1 MKKLGGG
8 EHYLLACARLSDKI
22 VDTYLKRANE
32 GYSKIVVKSFSKKR
46 CQKPAVPPLPFSRS
60 RASYFRSARFKYV
73 STILSESLAQAN
85 YLLAV
90 KFDTAVAITRFS
102 LES

>member
-1 MKKLGGG
+1 MGGD
-8 EHYLLACARLSDKI
+8 EHDLLACARISDKI

-32 GYSKIVVKSFSKKR
+32 GYSKIVVKSFGKKR
-46 CQKPAVPPLPFSRS
+46 CQKPAAAPFSRS
-60 RASYFRSARFKYV
+60 RASNFRSARFKYV
-73 STILSESLAQAN
+73 SSILSESLAQAN

-102 LES
+102 FES

>member
-1 MKKLGGG
+1 MKKLEGD
-8 EHYLLACARLSDKI
+8 EHDLLACARLSDRS
-22 VDTYLKRANE
+22 VGTYLKRANE

-46 CQKPAVPPLPFSRS
+46 CEKPTAAPFSRS
-60 RASYFRSARFKYV
+60 RASNFRSARFKYV

-102 LES
+102 FES

>member
-1 MKKLGGG
+1 MEGD
-8 EHYLLACARLSDKI
+8 EHDLLACARLSDRI

-32 GYSKIVVKSFSKKR
+32 PFSKIVVKSFSKKR
-46 CQKPAVPPLPFSRS
+46 CEKPAAPPPPPFPD
-60 RASYFRSARFKYV
+60 RASYFRFARFKNDP
-73 STILSESLAQAN
+73 TILSESLAQAN

-102 LES
+102 FES